1 MSPENKG
8 QTCLWQLE
16 EVGGASFHRTDP
28 GKRGKVWGVELG
40 RGGKCGCE
48 MGRGGKCGCKIG
60 EGGRVHAVGDVG
72 LGRRKREDREE
83 ARQEEGWRG
92 GMERRD
98 GEEGWIEGGR
108 RDREEGAESILR
120 LHNLGAMCCAH
131 NSVGFGYVLRE
142 NDLHLSL

>member
-48 MGRGGKCGCKIG
+48 MGRRGKCGCKIG
-60 EGGRVHAVGDVG
+60 ERGKSAGSGGCGIG
-72 LGRRKREDREE
+72 
-83 ARQEEGWRG
+83 EGEKG
-92 GMERRD
+92 G
-98 GEEGWIEGGR
+98 
-108 RDREEGAESILR
+108 
-120 LHNLGAMCCAH
+120 
-131 NSVGFGYVLRE
+131 
-142 NDLHLSL
+142 